1 MKRTQHGFTVIEI
14 IVVILFLGVVTT
26 LLLLQRNNLEAA
38 HRDNQRKTAI
48 NAMHFNLEEVYYTKN
63 KSYPAEITS
72 KKLPAMNP
80 ELLTDP
86 DGVTIGAADSDY
98 RYEGLNCNNDK
109 CQGYRLTAELEKE
122 AVYEKV
128 NR

>member
-1 MKRTQHGFTVIEI
+1 MKRAQGFTVIEI
-14 IVVILFLGVVTT
+14 IVVILFLGVVAT
-26 LLLLQRNNLEAA
+26 LLLIQRNNLEAA
-38 HRDNQRKTAI
+38 QRDTQRKTAI

-72 KKLPAMNP
+72 KKLPAMDP

-86 DGVTIGAADSDY
+86 NGVTIGEADSDY

-122 AVYEKV
+122 AVYEKI

>member
-26 LLLLQRNNLEAA
+26 LLLIQRGNLEAA
-38 HRDNQRKTAI
+38 QRDTQRKTAI
-48 NAMHFNLEEVYYTKN
+48 NAMYFNLEEVFFEKN
-63 KSYPAEITS
+63 KFYPAEITS
-72 KKLPAMNP
+72 KRLPAMDP
-80 ELLTDP
+80 ELLVDP
-86 DGVTIGAADSDY
+86 NGVKIGEAASNY

-109 CQGYRLTAELEKE
+109 CQGYRLSAELEKE
-122 AVYEKV
+122 ALYEKT

>member
-1 MKRTQHGFTVIEI
+1 MKKAQGFTVIEI
-14 IVVILFLGVVTT
+14 IVVIVFLGIVTT
-26 LLLLQRNNLEAA
+26 LLLIQRNNLEAA
-38 HRDNQRKTAI
+38 QRDDKRKTAI
-48 NAMHFNLEEVYYTKN
+48 NAIHFNLEEVFYKQN
-63 KSYPAEITS
+63 KYYPAEITS
-72 KKLPAMNP
+72 KKLPAMDP
-80 ELLTDP
+80 ALLTDP
-86 DGVTIGAADSDY
+86 GGVTIGEADSDY

>member
-1 MKRTQHGFTVIEI
+1 MKRSYGFTVIEI
-14 IVVILFLGVVTT
+14 IVVIVFLGAATT
-26 LLLLQRNNLEAA
+26 LLLIQRGNLDAA
-38 HRDNQRKTAI
+38 QRDDKRKTAI
-48 NAMHFNLEEVYYTKN
+48 NAMHFNLEEVFYEKN

-72 KKLPAMNP
+72 KKLPAMDP
-80 ELLTDP
+80 ELFTDP
-86 DGVTIGAADSDY
+86 NGIKLGEAGSDY

-122 AVYEKV
+122 AVFEKM